1 MRRQLTRLAAL
12 AAAGLLASA
21 TVACGGD
28 DTEESAVE
36 DNDDSND
43 EQESAPDAGH
53 LLLDT
58 QPPRHAY
65 EVGSSLRPVATV
77 YDDDWNEIDDEY
89 VDLQWSAS
97 PSEIASQDGQNWDLV
112 QPGIVT
118 FEACAEVSAPPPED
132 ADNDGEHQ
140 NADADSNTL
149 CDSMDVPVVD
159 DRNRVV
165 IDSPQPGKHFD
176 GAEDST
182 IPVSGSVDDDI
193 DVDSVQVNGETVN
206 VDSSGQFSHELSPR
220 FGVNSI
226 TVRAFDGVDA
236 DDHTAFVSA
245 LWAPAYRE
253 PVVDDDGIH
262 TSFDDALLL
271 TLGQNFLDNGEPY
284 TEISESEIITEDLAD
299 ILALVLENLD
309 ITSELPDPVVDTE
322 ALVLSV
328 PDIIVDDPHVELLA
342 TDDGA
347 ELFAQLTD
355 ATIETDGFISL
366 TDESVSLDGDLD
378 ATISLYATLD
388 IEKTGIDSDFDVEMN
403 DFELA
408 LEDAEPNFDADE
420 ANAVFELADSALRD
434 NIEDIIFESVDLS
447 FIDTLP
453 DLVVDMLDSLD
464 EVMADQEFE
473 LDLEFGEPL
482 NIGFDGQPG
491 QFTPV
496 RGSGLEGHVAADFGL
511 DAEAIHDDTPGI
523 PLLEPEMSQ
532 SPMFDDSN
540 IQIGLDIAVL
550 NGVFHSLWNA
560 GFLDLD
566 ITELVPE
573 SFQNIIN
580 DGQAEGML
588 PPVMRPPTGDEE
600 FDAILELGQLELE
613 LDWMDQADRFGV
625 DVAVGVDLEV
635 IGEEIAIEMAD
646 EPDIRVW
653 LIESTDDEPVLTTD
667 DIHELIGSIL
677 WSDIEEAVGDNL
689 AFALPMPE
697 LDILEPYAPDL
708 ADMALTVRMNRSPD
722 IREGYLMLDAGLE
735 GEHMLD

>member
-1 MRRQLTRLAAL
+1 MRRQLTRIAAL

-28 DTEESAVE
+28 DTEEQTVE
-36 DNDDSND
+36 DNDASND
-43 EQESAPDAGH
+43 QESAPDDGH

-65 EVGSSLRPVATV
+65 EVGGSLRPVATV
-77 YDDDWNEIDDEY
+77 YDAEWNEIDDEY

-97 PSEIASQDGQNWDLV
+97 PSELASRDGQNWDLV
-112 QPGIVT
+112 RAGIVT
-118 FEACAEVSAPPPED
+118 FEACAELSAPAPDD
-132 ADNDGEHQ
+132 ADNDAENQSAG
-140 NADADSNTL
+140 ADSTTI
-149 CDSMDVPVVD
+149 CDSIDVPIVD
-159 DRNRVV
+159 DQNRVV
-165 IDSPQPGKHFD
+165 IDSPQPGEHFD

-182 IPVSGSVDDDI
+182 IPVSGSVGDEI
-193 DVDSVQVNGETVN
+193 DVDSVQVNGQTVD

-220 FGVNSI
+220 FGVNAV
-226 TVRAFDGVDA
+226 TVRAFDGVNA

-309 ITSELPDPVVDTE
+309 ITSEIPNPVVDTD

-342 TDDGA
+342 TDDGV

-355 ATIETDGFISL
+355 TTIETDGFISL
-366 TDESVSLDGDLD
+366 TDETVSLEGDLQ
-378 ATISLYATLD
+378 ATVSLYATLD
-388 IEKTGIDSDFDVEMN
+388 IEKAGTDSDFDVEMN

-408 LEDAEPNFDADE
+408 LEDATPNFDADE
-420 ANAVFELADSALRD
+420 ANAIFELADSALRD
-434 NIEDIIFESVDLS
+434 NIEEIIFDSVDLS

-453 DLVVDMLDSLD
+453 DLVLDMLDSLD

-473 LDLEFGEPL
+473 LDLDFGEPVT
-482 NIGFDGQPG
+482 ISFDGQPG

-496 RGSGLEGHVAADFGL
+496 RGSGLEGHIVADIGL
-511 DAEAIHDDTPGI
+511 DAEPIHDDKPGI
-523 PLLEPEMSQ
+523 PLLQPEMSQ
-532 SPMFDDSN
+532 SPMFDNSN
-540 IQIGLDIAVL
+540 LQIGLDLAVL

-580 DGQAEGML
+580 DGHAEGML
-588 PPVMRPPTGDEE
+588 PPVMRPPTDDEQ

-625 DVAVGVDLEV
+625 DVEVGVDLEV
-635 IGEEIAIEMAD
+635 IGEEIAIDMAD

-653 LIESTDDEPVLTTD
+653 LIESTDDDPVLTTE
-667 DIHELIGSIL
+667 DIRELISSIL
-677 WSDIEEAVGDNL
+677 WSDIEDAVADNL

-697 LDILEPYAPDL
+697 LDVLEPYAPAL

-722 IREGYLMLDAGLE
+722 IRQGYLMLDAGLE
-735 GEHMLD
+735 GEHLLD